1 MKQSKII
8 ATCGMMAALAIV
20 IMIVGGFLG
29 IGMYASPMFAGLSL
43 VPIGEKFGK
52 KYHICLWLA
61 VSMLSF
67 MLVPE
72 VEQNLMFLCVFG
84 SYPILYSFF
93 QKLSPKIRIVAKLLY
108 FNIVI
113 ISLEY
118 IIVTLLVPEVFEPI
132 WFVVLLLVFNF
143 IFLCYDKII
152 PNTGRI
158 MKRFR
163 TVSK

>member
-29 IGMYASPMFAGLSL
+29 IGMYASPMFAGLCL
-43 VPIGEKFGK
+43 VPIGERFGK
-52 KYHICLWLA
+52 KYHVSLWLA

-67 MLVPE
+67 MLVPDL
-72 VEQNLMFLCVFG
+72 EQNLMFLCVFG
-84 SYPILYSFF
+84 SYPILYPFF
-93 QKLSPKIRIVAKLLY
+93 QKLSPKVRIVAKLLY

-152 PNTGRI
+152 PNIGRI

>member
-8 ATCGMMAALAIV
+8 ATCGMMTALAVV
-20 IMIVGGFLG
+20 IMIIGALMG
-29 IGMYASPMFAGLSL
+29 IGMYVSPMFAGLCL
-43 VPIGEKFGK
+43 VPVGEKFGK

-72 VEQNLMFLCVFG
+72 LEQNLMFVCVFG
-84 SYPILYSFF
+84 SYPILYSYF
-93 QKLSPKIRIVAKLLY
+93 QKLSQKIRIVAKLLY
-108 FNIVI
+108 FNVVI
-113 ISLEY
+113 IALEY
-118 IIVTLLVPEVFEPI
+118 IIMTLLVPEVFEPI
-132 WFVVLLLVFNF
+132 WLAVLLLGANFVFV
-143 IFLCYDKII
+143 CYDKII
-152 PNTGRI
+152 PNTGKL